1 MGYLVKEERM
11 EKPELQKELEQI
23 TQEIAQVKVPPFK
36 DIVRLCSN
44 KQNNLITTIV
54 HSPTDYEVTEKGQK
68 IVDELGKL
76 LIGID
81 PNKLAKYMF
90 EHFAALGQKLSLNE
104 YLDNLSYVY
113 LEEIK
118 NLYNNQIKTLEE
130 QVVGEKDQNM
140 RLLSLSLLMAV
151 DHYKNGMNNYIHE
164 AGRTGNDIFVK
175 LKEN

>member
-1 MGYLVKEERM
+1 MDCPVKGKKM
-11 EKPELQKELEQI
+11 EKPKLQRELEEI
-23 TQEIAQVKVPPFK
+23 TQEIAQVKIPPFK

-44 KQNNLITTIV
+44 KQNNFIATIV
-54 HSPTDYEVTEKGQK
+54 HSPTDYEATEKGQE

-81 PNKLAKYMF
+81 PSKLARYMF
-90 EHFAALGQKLSLNE
+90 ERFAAVGQKLSLNE
-104 YLDNLSYVY
+104 YLDNLSYLY

-118 NLYNNQIKTLEE
+118 NLYNNQIKRLEE
-130 QVVGEKDQNM
+130 QVVGEKDQNI

-151 DHYKNGMNNYIHE
+151 GHYKSGMNNYIHE

-175 LKEN
+175 LKES